1 MEQFKHNLLIQYL
14 SAGIPFIIGKG
25 ERNANN
31 ISNNIYG
38 VVMARNYQPN
48 HVIKASFAGFAE
60 NIYRITQKHGEADLS
75 IYDDDDAPIASKQFT
90 DELQQAWQFLF
101 RYLHPLPHENTLIF
115 ADSAP
120 TDSASVNSQNLAS
133 FAYFDMAKLDAPHQ
147 ELHQP
152 YKIAETLIP
161 LQQGRA
167 TLMLYQGEAGFPP
180 TAMVAI
186 GDITKDD
193 DKPLLV
199 RLHSECFT
207 GDVLGSRKCD
217 CGYQLQHALDLIFE
231 AGRGIILYLPQE
243 GRGIGLPAKLH
254 AYRLQEQQGLDTI
267 EANQALGLAVDSRDF
282 SFAIKIL
289 QDYNINALRLISNNP
304 YKKQMLE
311 QAKIQ
316 VVEMITMQANIN
328 DDNQAYLETKKN
340 KLHHLIK

>member
-1 MEQFKHNLLIQYL
+1 
-14 SAGIPFIIGKG
+14 
-25 ERNANN
+25 
-31 ISNNIYG
+31 
-38 VVMARNYQPN
+38 
-48 HVIKASFAGFAE
+48 
-60 NIYRITQKHGEADLS
+60 
-75 IYDDDDAPIASKQFT
+75 
-90 DELQQAWQFLF
+90 
-101 RYLHPLPHENTLIF
+101 
-115 ADSAP
+115 
-120 TDSASVNSQNLAS
+120 
-133 FAYFDMAKLDAPHQ
+133 MAKLDAPHQ